1 VSSQVPFL
9 AEKLI
14 LIYTHAAK
22 LPLILLAENDLNDVF
37 FMRRALQRASLAN
50 PLFVARDG
58 QVALDYISGDG
69 PYADR
74 RSFPAPSLLLLDLN
88 MPRVDG
94 LDVLAWL
101 HSHPEH
107 NGFPIVV
114 LSSSDHEDE
123 VRKAKAL
130 GALDYRV
137 KPLGVEGL
145 VVMLLDLHG
154 RWLNGSRRPTPH
166 HNGAS

>member
-1 VSSQVPFL
+1 M
-9 AEKLI
+9 LI
-14 LIYTHAAK
+14 HTPAAK
-22 LPLILLAENDLNDVF
+22 LPLILLAENDVNDVII
-37 FMRRALQRASLAN
+37 MRRALQKASLAN

-58 QVALDYISGDG
+58 QVALDYISGEG

-74 RSFPAPSLLLLDLN
+74 RSFPAPSLLLLDLK

-101 HSHPEH
+101 HAHPEH

-114 LSSSDHEDE
+114 LSSSDHEEE
-123 VRKAKAL
+123 VCKAKAL

-137 KPLGVEGL
+137 KPWGVEGL

-154 RWLNGSRRPTPH
+154 RWLNGSHEPVPH
-166 HNGAS
+166 HSGTS